1 MDGVLVSKE
10 QQISKISSMA
20 AWVKQLSSQQ
30 RDINMVKQTVHID
43 TSNLAGV
50 LRSEG
55 LLKARTI

>member
-30 RDINMVKQTVHID
+30 RDINMVKQTVHIE

-50 LRSEG
+50 L
-55 LLKARTI
+55 